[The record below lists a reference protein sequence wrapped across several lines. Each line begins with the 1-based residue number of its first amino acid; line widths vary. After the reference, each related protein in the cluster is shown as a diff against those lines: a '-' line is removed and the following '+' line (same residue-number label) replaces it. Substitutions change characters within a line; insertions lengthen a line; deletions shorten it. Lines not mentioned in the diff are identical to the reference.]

1 MGKKKSN
8 TSARLSIDNPYQRSI
23 SFTTD
28 FNQFGQGIVTVPY
41 DKVHA
46 PKLIDLA
53 VELIISDAG
62 KTDPYIIRAL
72 TGTNKQRVN
81 IGNAIRYKLGYSK
94 NFVVGEPIRFYT
106 GTEKFVNSQEAVVLD
121 SSDEYTLDLTK
132 ELGFTGSFKNGL
144 GVKANDVIIGDISD
158 NEIKEKFA
166 LITDDS
172 NSNDIA
178 KLLSEYKQMVLDAVK
193 NRPNDR
199 GMIWRDYYKNI
210 GKITTS
216 FDIKLGNATVK
227 SATLSTAYAATIH
240 KSQGSTYTNV
250 IVDMMDVNNNFN
262 KDPQLRKQLAYVAMS
277 RPTNAAFVITN
288 DEVSTRPD
296 AISEYKETIDKYNK
310 EYSDEA
316 RNNCKNS

>member
-1 MGKKKSN
+1 MASKNKNDQVNHPKHY
-8 TSARLSIDNPYQRSI
+8 TSDPSGIECIDITRHRN
-23 SFTTD
+23 F
-28 FNQFGQGIVTVPY
+28 
-41 DKVHA
+41 
-46 PKLIDLA
+46 
-53 VELIISDAG
+53 
-62 KTDPYIIRAL
+62 
-72 TGTNKQRVN
+72 N

-132 ELGFTGSFKNGL
+132 ELGFTGSFKDGL
-144 GVKANDVIIGDISD
+144 NIKANDVIIGDISD

-166 LITDDS
+166 LITDDA
-172 NSNDIA
+172 NGKDIA
-178 KLLSEYKQMVLDAVK
+178 KLLNEYKQMTLSAVK
-193 NRPNDR
+193 ARPYDR
-199 GMIWRDYYKNI
+199 GKIWRDYYKNI

-216 FDIKLGNATVK
+216 FDVKLGNTTVK
-227 SATLSTAYAATIH
+227 AATLSTAYAATIH

-262 KDPQLRKQLAYVAMS
+262 SDPQLRKQLAYVAMS